1 MYKEMQSTKIR
12 TPRKILTTMCVKTC
26 PKTCMLLHFNLKCR
40 AQTNMQR
47 LSIVCFSVCSLVNI
61 HCCLFHLVCLVHK
74 GCSNK
79 MPHLARSRMA
89 QHRDVGDKMFVF
101 LKSRLYAL
109 REAHT
114 HAHTLVL
121 ENYWKHKYLHLHV
134 FFFHDVFY
142 NKTFIREK

>member
-1 MYKEMQSTKIR
+1 
-12 TPRKILTTMCVKTC
+12 
-26 PKTCMLLHFNLKCR
+26 MLLHFNLQCR

-114 HAHTLVL
+114 HWS
-121 ENYWKHKYLHLHV
+121 WKTTGSINICTCM
-134 FFFHDVFY
+134 FFFSMMSSTTKRSSGK
-142 NKTFIREK
+142 NKGIHARLA